1 MSYELTLGEALSGI
15 ADELNGLCEESAELK
30 AIYSQASTDSDLTF
44 IKIIEHRYE
53 SLTEE
58 FIKLSDLLEELRV
71 KLKDMMEG
79 VSSGR

>member
-1 MSYELTLGEALSGI
+1 MSYDVTLGEALSGI
-15 ADELNGLCEESAELK
+15 ADELNVLCEESAELK
-30 AIYSQASTDSDLTF
+30 AVYNQASTDTDLTF

-53 SLTEE
+53 DLTEE
-58 FIKLSDLLEELRV
+58 FIKLSELLEELRV

>member
-15 ADELNGLCEESAELK
+15 ADELNGLCEEAAELK

-53 SLTEE
+53 HLTEE
-58 FIKLSDLLEELRV
+58 FIKLSELLEDLRV
-71 KLKDMMEG
+71 KLKEMMEG